1 MIVGSPEKLLDRF
14 IMVYCFM
21 FVPFLFLL
29 NIAYFFE
36 RCTPFLDMAS
46 TGTGGKT
53 FIFPTNVVGS
63 PGDEMKNWNGEWMI
77 CDMHL

>member
-1 MIVGSPEKLLDRF
+1 
-14 IMVYCFM
+14 
-21 FVPFLFLL
+21 
-29 NIAYFFE
+29 
-36 RCTPFLDMAS
+36 MAS